1 MNAMQRALVSLAVA
15 AALGTAAGGA
25 NAQISDNVIKI
36 GVLSDMSSLYTDLAG
51 AGSVVAAKMAVEDSG
66 IEKRGYKVEI
76 VSADHQNK
84 PDVGSAIARQWYDA
98 DKVDVIVD
106 TPNSGV
112 ALAVSQI
119 TRDKGKAFLASG
131 PGTSDLTGKACSPNT
146 IHWAYDTWML
156 ANGTGTAITKG
167 GGDTWFF
174 ITADYAFGA
183 ALERDTTAAVLRNGG
198 KVVGGVKA
206 PLNTQDFSS
215 FLLQAQASKA
225 KVIGLANAGGDTTN
239 SIKQAA
245 EFGITKGGQK
255 LAGLLVFLTDIHA
268 LGLQTAQ
275 GLTFTETF
283 YWDMNDQ
290 TRAFAKRFQAQD
302 KGIYPT
308 MVHAGVYSS
317 LLHYFKA
324 VEALKSDDGT
334 KVIAKMKEMPTDDPL
349 FGKGMVRADGRKIHP
364 AYLVQV
370 KSPAESKYPWD
381 YYKIVATIPADQ
393 AFRPIDQ
400 GDCALVK
407 K

>member
-1 MNAMQRALVSLAVA
+1 MNTFKRTVVGMAVA
-15 AALGTAAGGA
+15 AAVSLGTAQ
-25 NAQISDNVIKI
+25 AQVSDGIIKI
-36 GVLSDMSSLYTDLAG
+36 GVLTDMSSLYTDLAG

-66 IEKRGYKVEI
+66 IEKRGYKVEVI
-76 VSADHQNK
+76 SADHQNK
-84 PDVGSAIARQWYDA
+84 PDVGSNVARQWYDV

-119 TRDKGKAFLASG
+119 TKDKGKAFLASG

-174 ITADYAFGA
+174 ISADYAFGA
-183 ALERDTTAAVLRNGG
+183 ALERDTTAAVLKNGG
-198 KVVGGVKA
+198 KVIGGVKA
-206 PLNTQDFSS
+206 PLNNQDFSS
-215 FLLQAQASKA
+215 FLLQAQSSKA
-225 KVIGLANAGGDTTN
+225 KIIGLANAGGDTTN

-245 EFGITKGGQK
+245 EFGIVKGGQK

-283 YWDMNDQ
+283 YWDQNDAS
-290 TRAFAKRFQAQD
+290 RAFAKRFSALD
-302 KGIYPT
+302 KGIFPT

-317 LLHYFKA
+317 VLHYLKA

-334 KVIAKMKEMPTDDPL
+334 KVIAKMKETATDDPL
-349 FGKGMVRADGRKIHP
+349 FGKGSIRADGRKIHP

-370 KSPAESKYPWD
+370 KTPAESKYPWD
-381 YYKIVATIPADQ
+381 YYKIVATIPAEQ
-393 AFRPIDQ
+393 AFRPLAD
-400 GDCALVK
+400 GGCSLVK
-407 K
+407 